1 MANLAEYDIA
11 SPFCSIP
18 STLRRTM
25 LLLNIIRARKMLI
38 KDMTKEMC
46 IELLKNAC
54 IGRIACT
61 AGLQPYITPFSFAYE
76 TGFIYCFGTVGKK
89 IETMRTNPLVCIEVE
104 NIVSREEW
112 QTLVIQGRYEELS
125 DTPQFSHEIDTA
137 HDLMAKQPVWWH
149 PGYARTL
156 RADGERPMQL
166 IWFRVS
172 VLEISGHQ
180 AIPDKPIAQNPSA
193 LEAVRRNIRG
203 RLRSWAT
210 ALEMN

>member
-1 MANLAEYDIA
+1 
-11 SPFCSIP
+11 
-18 STLRRTM
+18 
-25 LLLNIIRARKMLI
+25 
-38 KDMTKEMC
+38 MTQEMC
-46 IELLKNAC
+46 IELLENAG

-76 TGFIYCFGTVGKK
+76 KGFIYCFGTVGKK
-89 IETMRTNPLVCIEVE
+89 IETMRTNPLVCVEVE

-112 QTLVIQGRYEELS
+112 QTLVMQELS
-125 DTPQFSHEIDTA
+125 DTPRFSHEIDTA
-137 HDLMAKQPVWWH
+137 HDLMAKQAVWWE

-156 RADGERPMQL
+156 RADGERPIQL

-180 AIPDKPIAQNPSA
+180 AIPDKPIAQNLSA
-193 LEAVRRNIRG
+193 LEAVRRNVSV
-203 RLRSWAT
+203 RLRSWAA